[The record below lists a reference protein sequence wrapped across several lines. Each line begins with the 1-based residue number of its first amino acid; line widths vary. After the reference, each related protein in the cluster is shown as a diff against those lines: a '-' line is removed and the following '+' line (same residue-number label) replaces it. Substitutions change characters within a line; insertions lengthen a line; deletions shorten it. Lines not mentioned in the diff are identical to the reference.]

1 MKAFQWIL
9 IAGGWLL
16 ALALCFRVASL
27 ESRLNDATARTG
39 SEREESRPSPRRAT
53 EERAMA
59 PDDDPRRERQARREL
74 ATIRGELAQ
83 ARAELAEQAR
93 TREATTSKFR
103 DWLVDPRVDGS
114 THVIDVTTGFI
125 PAVNLPV
132 DHWTGGDKRRWGHEQ
147 AAGEPD
153 TAQAGDIPS
162 AWASKLPD
170 GGKEWL
176 QVDYDRAVDLQ
187 QINVVE
193 SHNPGAIR
201 KVTAVLPD
209 GRETTVW
216 EGTMEPSN
224 TDELVSSQFP
234 VAGDI
239 RAQSVKV
246 YLDTARVPGWNEID
260 AVQLVGRDGSKQWAT
275 GSRASSSYADP

>member
-1 MKAFQWIL
+1 MKAFRWFL

-16 ALALCFRVASL
+16 ALVLGLRLESL
-27 ESRLNDATARTG
+27 EARLNNASPRVG
-39 SEREESRPSPRRAT
+39 SESTQSRPSPRRAA
-53 EERAMA
+53 EVRAA
-59 PDDDPRRERQARREL
+59 TTPPRERNARQEL
-74 ATIRGELAQ
+74 ATTRKELAQ

-93 TREATTSKFR
+93 IREAATHKFR

-114 THVIDVTTGFI
+114 THVIDVSTGFI
-125 PAVNLPV
+125 PAINLPV
-132 DHWTGGDKRRWGHEQ
+132 EHWTGGDKRRWGHEQ

-170 GGKEWL
+170 GGEEWL

-224 TDELVSSQFP
+224 ADELVSSQFP
-234 VAGDI
+234 VAGNV

-260 AVQLVGRDGSKQWAT
+260 AVQLIGRDGSKQWAT